1 MAGREQGDDLA
12 DGRLPGA
19 GLGYRQVGLD
29 LVAVASAVLL
39 RDHVAGLGEV
49 GDDAVRTALS
59 DAQAGRD
66 VAQSRARVVGD
77 MQQDPRVVGQ
87 EAPFRHIAKISPFLE
102 KDC

>member
-1 MAGREQGDDLA
+1 M
-12 DGRLPGA
+12 
-19 GLGYRQVGLD
+19 GLD

-49 GDDAVRTALS
+49 GDDAMGTALS

-66 VAQSRARVVGD
+66 VTQPRARVVGD
-77 MQQDPRVVGQ
+77 MQQDPGVVGQ
-87 EAPFRHIAKISPFLE
+87 ETPLRHLARISPFLE